1 MAALNSIGTTGRVL
15 LVDDSPIALE
25 AIGSRLQES
34 GLDVVMTTSPREAL
48 GLATDGSQPFDL
60 LILDVMMPEMNGHE
74 LTRRLRANSR
84 TSNTPILL
92 LTSLDSTDDRVNG
105 LVSGADDFFTKTA
118 PDAEML
124 ARVRSFI
131 SLGKMRAQL
140 QAQHEA
146 MARVMREP
154 EAPTPPLARVE
165 IIHHMPVVSERLARA
180 LRGSPVGGE
189 FQLTQRSPEQRML
202 TSDADLLVV
211 SYPIALEGDQPLLKR
226 FGFDEE
232 APAVLVVDEVES
244 TSRRVLAFDAGADDY
259 LTLQTPMAE
268 LAARLGS
275 ALRRQRR
282 QRQLRTSRDRAMLVA
297 VTDPLTGLYN
307 RAYFHEA
314 LGVEFR
320 RAQRYKH
327 PMSLVL
333 LDLDHFKQVNDTLG
347 HTAGDEALREVS
359 KRLRQTARS
368 TDVVARHGGEEF
380 AMILPETDLEHGLIA
395 AERFRAA
402 VDGAVVRG
410 ARGGSRTLT
419 ISAGVGCFP
428 VHSTSITEL
437 VELTDAA
444 LYNAK
449 RMGRNRVCPVSLSQ
463 EAPAPASPVAAT
475 VPNMG
480 TSGVLE
486 RLRRL
491 VAEDLE
497 GPLTAT
503 RTAARML
510 HQASQPGD
518 TLHMLTSQLHQSS
531 EEVRQELLRVMDDLS
546 RAILESGRAG
556 AAPRNEHK

>member
-1 MAALNSIGTTGRVL
+1 MAALTSLGTTGRVL

-48 GLATDGSQPFDL
+48 GLATEGSQPFDL
-60 LILDVMMPEMNGHE
+60 LILDVMMPEMSGHE
-74 LTRRLRANSR
+74 LTRRLRVHAR
-84 TSNTPILL
+84 TASTPILL
-92 LTSLDSTDDRVNG
+92 LTSLDSTDDRVTG

-140 QAQHEA
+140 LAQHEA

-154 EAPTPPLARVE
+154 EAPTAPQARVE
-165 IIHHMPVVSERLARA
+165 IIHHMPVVGERLARA

-189 FQLTQRSPEQRML
+189 FQLTHRASSQRFAAP
-202 TSDADLLVV
+202 DADLLIV
-211 SYPIALEGDQPLLKR
+211 SYSVALEGDQPLLKR

-232 APAVLVVDEVES
+232 APAILVVDETES
-244 TSRRVLAFDAGADDY
+244 TSRRVTAFDAGADDY

-327 PMSLVL
+327 PMTLVL

-347 HTAGDEALREVS
+347 HTAGDQALREVS
-359 KRLRQTARS
+359 SRLRQTARS

-380 AMILPETDLEHGLIA
+380 AMILPETDLEQGLIA

-402 VDGAVVRG
+402 VDGATVQG
-410 ARGGSRTLT
+410 ARGGSRSLT
-419 ISAGVGCFP
+419 ISVGVGCFP
-428 VHSTSITEL
+428 VHANSASDLI
-437 VELTDAA
+437 ELTDAA
-444 LYNAK
+444 LYTAK
-449 RMGRNRVCPVSLSQ
+449 RTGRNRVC
-463 EAPAPASPVAAT
+463 AASVGAEPPPPLAT
-475 VPNMG
+475 PPPNSG
-480 TSGVLE
+480 STSVLE

-491 VAEDLE
+491 VADDLE
-497 GPLTAT
+497 GPLAST

-510 HQASQPGD
+510 HEASIPGD
-518 TLHMLTSQLHQSS
+518 ALHTLTTQLRDSS
-531 EEVRQELLRVMDDLS
+531 EEVRQELLRLMDDLS
-546 RAILESGRAG
+546 RAIIEAGRSA
-556 AAPRNEHK
+556 AAPSEPK

>member
-1 MAALNSIGTTGRVL
+1 MAALNTLGTTGRVL

-25 AIGSRLQES
+25 AIGSRLVES
-34 GLDVVMTTSPREAL
+34 GLDVVMSSSPREAL
-48 GLATDGSQPFDL
+48 GLATEGPQPFDL

-74 LTRRLRANSR
+74 LTRRLRSHSR
-84 TSNTPILL
+84 TNNTPILL

-105 LVSGADDFFTKTA
+105 LVAGADDFFTKTA

-154 EAPTPPLARVE
+154 DAPTPPQARVE

-180 LRGSPVGGE
+180 VRGSPVGGE
-189 FQLTQRSPEQRML
+189 FQLTQRAPSQRMV

-211 SYPIALEGDQPLLKR
+211 SYAVALEGEQPLLKR

-232 APAVLVVDEVES
+232 APALLVVDETES
-244 TSRRVLAFDAGADDY
+244 TSRRVMAFDAGADDY

-275 ALRRQRR
+275 ALRR

-327 PMSLVL
+327 PMTLVL
-333 LDLDHFKQVNDTLG
+333 LDLDHFKQVNDNLG
-347 HTAGDEALREVS
+347 HTAGDQALREVS
-359 KRLRQTARS
+359 LRLRQTARS

-402 VDGAVVRG
+402 VDGATVEG
-410 ARGGSRTLT
+410 ARGGRRSLT
-419 ISAGVGCFP
+419 ISIGVGCFP
-428 VHSTSITEL
+428 VHASSMSEL
-437 VELTDAA
+437 MELTDAA
-444 LYNAK
+444 LYMAK
-449 RMGRNRVCPVSLSQ
+449 RTGRNRVCAASLSKAS
-463 EAPAPASPVAAT
+463 EAPPAPAAPSPGASSV
-475 VPNMG
+475 M
-480 TSGVLE
+480 E

-491 VAEDLE
+491 VSEDMDS
-497 GPLTAT
+497 PLASA
-503 RTAARML
+503 RMAARML
-510 HQASQPGD
+510 NDASSPGD
-518 TLHMLTSQLHQSS
+518 ALHTITSQLRQSS
-531 EEVRQELLRVMDDLS
+531 EAVRTELVRVMDELS
-546 RAILESGRAG
+546 RVLIDQGRSGPG
-556 AAPRNEHK
+556 PK

>member
-1 MAALNSIGTTGRVL
+1 MAALNSLGTTGRVL

-25 AIGSRLQES
+25 AIGSRLMES

-48 GLATDGSQPFDL
+48 GLATEGPQPFDL

-74 LTRRLRANSR
+74 LTRRLRGHTR

-105 LVSGADDFFTKTA
+105 LVAGADDFFTKTA

-154 EAPTPPLARVE
+154 DAPTPPQARVE

-180 LRGSPVGGE
+180 LRGTPVGGE
-189 FQLTQRSPEQRML
+189 FQLTQRAPSQRL
-202 TSDADLLVV
+202 GTSDADLLIV
-211 SYPIALEGDQPLLKR
+211 SYPVALEGEQPLLKR

-232 APAVLVVDEVES
+232 APAMLVVDEVES
-244 TSRRVLAFDAGADDY
+244 TSRRVMAFDAGADDY

-268 LAARLGS
+268 LAARLAS

-327 PMSLVL
+327 PMTLVL
-333 LDLDHFKQVNDTLG
+333 LDLDHFKQVNDNLG
-347 HTAGDEALREVS
+347 HTAGDQALREVS
-359 KRLRQTARS
+359 LRLRQTARS

-402 VDGAVVRG
+402 VDGATVHG
-410 ARGGSRTLT
+410 ARGGSRALT
-419 ISAGVGCFP
+419 ISAGVGCYP
-428 VHSTSITEL
+428 AHATSMSEL
-437 VELTDAA
+437 IELTDAA

-449 RMGRNRVCPVSLSQ
+449 RQGRNRVCPVTVGS
-463 EAPAPASPVAAT
+463 EPAHAPASAASAT
-475 VPNMG
+475 N
-480 TSGVLE
+480 TVLE

-491 VAEDLE
+491 VAEDVE

-510 HQASQPGD
+510 HEASAPGD
-518 TLHMLTSQLHQSS
+518 ALHILTTQLRSS
-531 EEVRQELLRVMDDLS
+531 SDEVRQELLRLMDDLS
-546 RAILESGRAG
+546 RAVLDAGRAG
-556 AAPRNEHK
+556 GAPRDHK

>member
-1 MAALNSIGTTGRVL
+1 MAALNSLGTTGRVL

-25 AIGSRLQES
+25 AIGSRLMES
-34 GLDVVMTTSPREAL
+34 GLDVVMTTSPRESL
-48 GLATDGSQPFDL
+48 GLATEGPHPFDL

-74 LTRRLRANSR
+74 LTRRLRGHSR

-105 LVSGADDFFTKTA
+105 LVAGADDFFTKTA

-154 EAPTPPLARVE
+154 DAPTPPQARVE

-189 FQLTQRSPEQRML
+189 FQLTQRAPSQRL
-202 TSDADLLVV
+202 GSSDADLLVV
-211 SYPIALEGDQPLLKR
+211 SYTVALEGDQPLLKR

-232 APAVLVVDEVES
+232 APAMLVVDETES
-244 TSRRVLAFDAGADDY
+244 TSRRVMAFDAGADDY

-268 LAARLGS
+268 LAARLAS

-327 PMSLVL
+327 PMTLVL

-347 HTAGDEALREVS
+347 HSAGDEALREVS
-359 KRLRQTARS
+359 ARLRRTARS

-402 VDGAVVRG
+402 VDGATVHG

-419 ISAGVGCFP
+419 ISAGVGCYP
-428 VHSTSITEL
+428 AHATSMSEL
-437 VELTDAA
+437 IELTDAA

-449 RMGRNRVCPVSLSQ
+449 RTGRNRVCPVTVGT
-463 EAPAPASPVAAT
+463 EPVHAAAPAASS
-475 VPNMG
+475 PN
-480 TSGVLE
+480 SALE

-491 VAEDLE
+491 LAEDVE
-497 GPLTAT
+497 GPLAAT

-510 HQASQPGD
+510 HEASAPGD
-518 TLHMLTSQLHQSS
+518 ALHILTTQLRNSS
-531 EEVRQELLRVMDDLS
+531 EEVRQELLRVVDDLS
-546 RAILESGRAG
+546 RSILDAGRAG
-556 AAPRNEHK
+556 APREHK

>member
-1 MAALNSIGTTGRVL
+1 MAALNSLGTTGRIL

-25 AIGSRLQES
+25 AIGSRLMES
-34 GLDVVMTTSPREAL
+34 GLDVVMTTSPRESL
-48 GLATDGSQPFDL
+48 GLATEGPQPFDL

-74 LTRRLRANSR
+74 LTRRLRSHSR

-105 LVSGADDFFTKTA
+105 LVAGADDFFTKTA

-154 EAPTPPLARVE
+154 DAPTPPQARVE
-165 IIHHMPVVSERLARA
+165 IVHHMPVVSERLARA
-180 LRGSPVGGE
+180 LRGTPVGGE
-189 FQLTQRSPEQRML
+189 FQLTQRAPSQRL
-202 TSDADLLVV
+202 GTSDADLLIV
-211 SYPIALEGDQPLLKR
+211 SYPVALEGEQPLLKR

-232 APAVLVVDEVES
+232 APALLVVDEVES

-268 LAARLGS
+268 LAARLAS

-327 PMSLVL
+327 PMTLVL
-333 LDLDHFKQVNDTLG
+333 LDLDHFKQVNDNLG
-347 HTAGDEALREVS
+347 HTAGDQALREVS
-359 KRLRQTARS
+359 LRLRQTARS

-402 VDGAVVRG
+402 VDGATVHG
-410 ARGGSRTLT
+410 ARGGSRALT
-419 ISAGVGCFP
+419 ISAGVGCYP
-428 VHSTSITEL
+428 AHATSMSEL
-437 VELTDAA
+437 IELTDAA

-449 RMGRNRVCPVSLSQ
+449 RQGRNRVCPVTVGA
-463 EAPAPASPVAAT
+463 EPAHVPAPAPAASAT
-475 VPNMG
+475 N
-480 TSGVLE
+480 TVLE

-491 VAEDLE
+491 VAEDVE

-510 HQASQPGD
+510 HEASAPGD
-518 TLHMLTSQLHQSS
+518 ALHILTTQLRSS
-531 EEVRQELLRVMDDLS
+531 SDEVRQELLRVMDDLS
-546 RAILESGRAG
+546 RAVLDAGRVG
-556 AAPRNEHK
+556 GSRDHK

>member
-1 MAALNSIGTTGRVL
+1 MAALNSLSTTGRVL

-25 AIGSRLQES
+25 AIGSRLVES

-48 GLATDGSQPFDL
+48 GFATEGSQPFDL

-74 LTRRLRANSR
+74 LTRRLRSHSR
-84 TSNTPILL
+84 TNTTPILL

-105 LVSGADDFFTKTA
+105 LVAGADDFFTKTA

-154 EAPTPPLARVE
+154 EAPTPPQARVE
-165 IIHHMPVVSERLARA
+165 IIHHQPVVSERLARA

-189 FQLTQRSPEQRML
+189 FQLTQRAPSQRL
-202 TSDADLLVV
+202 ATSDADLLVV
-211 SYPIALEGDQPLLKR
+211 SYAVALEGDQPLLKR

-232 APAVLVVDEVES
+232 APAILVVDEAES
-244 TSRRVLAFDAGADDY
+244 TSRRVVAFDSGADDY

-327 PMSLVL
+327 PMTLVL
-333 LDLDHFKQVNDTLG
+333 LDLDHFKQVNDNLG
-347 HTAGDEALREVS
+347 HTAGDQALREVS
-359 KRLRQTARS
+359 LRLRQTARS

-402 VDGAVVRG
+402 VDGATVHG
-410 ARGGSRTLT
+410 ARGGSRALT
-419 ISAGVGCFP
+419 ISAGVGCYP
-428 VHSTSITEL
+428 AHATSMSEL
-437 VELTDAA
+437 IELTDAA

-449 RMGRNRVCPVSLSQ
+449 RQGRNRVCPVTVGS
-463 EAPAPASPVAAT
+463 EPAHAPAPAPAVSAT
-475 VPNMG
+475 N
-480 TSGVLE
+480 TVLE

-491 VAEDLE
+491 VAEDVE

-510 HQASQPGD
+510 HEASAPGD
-518 TLHMLTSQLHQSS
+518 ALHILTTQLRSS
-531 EEVRQELLRVMDDLS
+531 SDEVRQELLRVMDDLS
-546 RAILESGRAG
+546 RAVLDAGRVG
-556 AAPRNEHK
+556 GAPRDHK

>member
-1 MAALNSIGTTGRVL
+1 MVAFTNNLSSTTGRVL

-25 AIGSRLQES
+25 AIGSRLLES
-34 GLDVVMTTSPREAL
+34 GLDVAMTSSPIEAL
-48 GLATDGSQPFDL
+48 GLATTGPQLFDL
-60 LILDVMMPEMNGHE
+60 LILDVLMPEMTGHE
-74 LTRRLRANSR
+74 LTRQLRGHAR
-84 TSNTPILL
+84 TVNTPILL
-92 LTSLDSTDDRVNG
+92 LTSLDSTDDRVTG
-105 LVSGADDFFTKTA
+105 LMAGADDFFTKTA
-118 PDAEML
+118 PDAEMI

-154 EAPTPPLARVE
+154 DAPSPPQARVE
-165 IIHHMPVVSERLARA
+165 IIHHMPVVGERLARA
-180 LRGSPVGGE
+180 LRGSPLGGE
-189 FQLTQRSPEQRML
+189 FQLTLRSSSQRM
-202 TSDADLLVV
+202 TSSDADLLVL
-211 SYPIALEGDQPLLKR
+211 SYPVALEGEQPLLKR

-232 APAVLVVDEVES
+232 SPAILVVDEVES
-244 TSRRVLAFDAGADDY
+244 TARRVSAFDSGADDY
-259 LTLQTPMAE
+259 LTLHTPMAE
-268 LAARLGS
+268 LIARMGT

-347 HTAGDEALREVS
+347 HTAGDQALREVS
-359 KRLRQTARS
+359 TRLRQTARS

-380 AMILPETDLEHGLIA
+380 AMILPETDLEQGLIA

-419 ISAGVGCFP
+419 LSAGVGCYP
-428 VHSTSITEL
+428 AHASSVTEL
-437 VELTDAA
+437 IELIDVA
-444 LYNAK
+444 LYKAK
-449 RMGRNRVCPVSLSQ
+449 RLGRNRVCAVSNLP
-463 EAPAPASPVAAT
+463 EAPAAPAPAASPSA
-475 VPNMG
+475 
-480 TSGVLE
+480 LE

-491 VAEDLE
+491 VAEDLD
-497 GPLTAT
+497 GPLSAT

-510 HQASQPGD
+510 HEASSPGD
-518 TLHMLTSQLHQSS
+518 SLHVLTAQLRQSS
-531 EEVRQELLRVMDDLS
+531 DEVRQELLSLMDELS
-546 RAILESGRAG
+546 RNILESR
-556 AAPRNEHK
+556 RDSR

>member
-1 MAALNSIGTTGRVL
+1 MAALTSISTTGRVL
-15 LVDDSPIALE
+15 LVDDSVIALE
-25 AIGSRLQES
+25 TIGSRLKES

-48 GLATDGSQPFDL
+48 GLATEGSQPFDL
-60 LILDVMMPEMNGHE
+60 LILDVLMPEMNGHE
-74 LTRRLRANSR
+74 LTRHLRGHAR
-84 TSNTPILL
+84 TASTPILL
-92 LTSLDSTDDRVNG
+92 LTSLDSTDDRVAG
-105 LVSGADDFFTKTA
+105 LVAGADDFFNKTT

-146 MARVMREP
+146 MARVVREP
-154 EAPTPPLARVE
+154 EVATPPQARVE
-165 IIHHMPVVSERLARA
+165 IIHHMPVVGERLARA

-189 FQLTQRSPEQRML
+189 FQLTQRAPSQRL
-202 TSDADLLVV
+202 ANSDADLLVV
-211 SYPIALEGDQPLLKR
+211 SYAVALEGEQPLLKR

-232 APAVLVVDEVES
+232 APSVLVVDETES
-244 TSRRVLAFDAGADDY
+244 TLRRVTAFDAGADDY

-347 HTAGDEALREVS
+347 HSAGDEALREVS
-359 KRLRQTARS
+359 ARLRRTARS

-380 AMILPETDLEHGLIA
+380 AMILPETDLEQGQIA

-402 VDGAVVRG
+402 VEGATVHG
-410 ARGGSRTLT
+410 ARGGSRVLT
-419 ISAGVGCFP
+419 ISVGVGCFP
-428 VHSTSITEL
+428 VHATNAAEL
-437 VELTDAA
+437 IELTDAA
-444 LYNAK
+444 LYTAK
-449 RMGRNRVCPVSLSQ
+449 RTGRNKVCAASLGKEPPPPPPSS
-463 EAPAPASPVAAT
+463 SPGAFQV
-475 VPNMG
+475 M
-480 TSGVLE
+480 E
-486 RLRRL
+486 MLRRL
-491 VAEDLE
+491 ISDEAE
-497 GPLTAT
+497 GPLAST

-510 HQASQPGD
+510 HEASAPGT
-518 TLHMLTSQLHQSS
+518 TLHTLTTQLRDSS
-531 EEVRQELLRVMDDLS
+531 DEVRRELLRLMDELT
-546 RAILESGRAG
+546 RVLEPGRQGPPAG
-556 AAPRNEHK
+556 EHK

>member
-1 MAALNSIGTTGRVL
+1 MAALSSLGNTGRVL
-15 LVDDSPIALE
+15 LVDDSAIALQV
-25 AIGSRLQES
+25 IGSQLQES
-34 GLDVVMTTSPREAL
+34 GLDVVTTTSPREAL
-48 GLATDGSQPFDL
+48 GLATEGGQPFDL

-74 LTRRLRANSR
+74 LTRLLRGHAR
-84 TSNTPILL
+84 TANTPILL
-92 LTSLDSTDDRVNG
+92 LTSLDSTDDRVKG
-105 LVSGADDFFTKTA
+105 LSAGADDFFNKTT

-131 SLGKMRAQL
+131 SLGKMRTHL

-154 EAPTPPLARVE
+154 EASATPQARVD
-165 IIHHMPVVSERLARA
+165 IVHHMPVVGERLARA

-189 FQLTQRSPEQRML
+189 FQLTHRPPSQRMID
-202 TSDADLLVV
+202 SDADLLVV
-211 SYPIALEGDQPLLKR
+211 SYAVALEGEQPLLKR
-226 FGFDEE
+226 YGFDEE
-232 APAVLVVDEVES
+232 APAILVVDDAES
-244 TSRRVLAFDAGADDY
+244 TLRRVTAFDAGADDY

-307 RAYFHEA
+307 RAYFQEA

-333 LDLDHFKQVNDTLG
+333 LDLDHFKQVNDNLG
-347 HTAGDEALREVS
+347 HSAGDEALREVS
-359 KRLRQTARS
+359 ARLRRTARS

-380 AMILPETDLEHGLIA
+380 AMILPETDLEQGQIA
-395 AERFRAA
+395 AERFRIA
-402 VDGAVVRG
+402 VEGATVHG
-410 ARGGSRTLT
+410 ARGGSRSLT
-419 ISAGVGCFP
+419 ISVGVGCYP
-428 VHSTSITEL
+428 VHATAMSEL

-444 LYNAK
+444 LYTAK
-449 RMGRNRVCPVSLSQ
+449 RTGRNRVCAVSLGKEPPPPPPLPSHPQ
-463 EAPAPASPVAAT
+463 VFN
-475 VPNMG
+475 VMD
-480 TSGVLE
+480 

-491 VAEDLE
+491 VSDDVE

-510 HQASQPGD
+510 HDASAPGD
-518 TLHMLTSQLHQSS
+518 ALHILTSQLRSS
-531 EEVRQELLRVMDDLS
+531 SDEVRLELLRLMDELT
-546 RAILESGRAG
+546 RALDPGRQGQASGER
-556 AAPRNEHK
+556 K

>member
-1 MAALNSIGTTGRVL
+1 MAAINNIGTTGRVL
-15 LVDDSPIALE
+15 LVDDSIIALE
-25 AIGSRLQES
+25 TIGYQLKES
-34 GLDVVMTTSPREAL
+34 GLEVVMTTSPREAL
-48 GLATDGSQPFDL
+48 GLATEGTQPFDL

-74 LTRRLRANSR
+74 LTRHLRSHSR
-84 TSNTPILL
+84 TANTPILL
-92 LTSLDSTDDRVNG
+92 LTSLDSTDDRVTG
-105 LVSGADDFFTKTA
+105 LVAGADDFFNKTT

-146 MARVMREP
+146 MARVVREP
-154 EAPTPPLARVE
+154 EVSTPPQARVE
-165 IIHHMPVVSERLARA
+165 IIHHMPVVGERLARA

-189 FQLTQRSPEQRML
+189 FQLTQRAPSQRL
-202 TSDADLLVV
+202 ASSDADLLVV
-211 SYPIALEGDQPLLKR
+211 SYAVALEGEQPLLKR

-232 APAVLVVDEVES
+232 APAVLVVDESES
-244 TSRRVLAFDAGADDY
+244 TLRRVTAFDAGADDY
-259 LTLQTPMAE
+259 LTLHTPMAE

-347 HTAGDEALREVS
+347 HSAGDEALREVS
-359 KRLRQTARS
+359 ARLRRTARS

-380 AMILPETDLEHGLIA
+380 AMILPETDLEQGQIA
-395 AERFRAA
+395 AERFRVA
-402 VDGAVVRG
+402 VEGATVHG
-410 ARGGSRTLT
+410 ARGGSRVLT
-419 ISAGVGCFP
+419 ISVGVGCFP
-428 VHSTSITEL
+428 VHANNAAEL
-437 VELTDAA
+437 IELTDAA
-444 LYNAK
+444 LYTAK
-449 RMGRNRVCPVSLSQ
+449 RTGRNKVCAASLGKEPPPPLPSS
-463 EAPAPASPVAAT
+463 SPGAFQV
-475 VPNMG
+475 M
-480 TSGVLE
+480 E

-491 VAEDLE
+491 VSEEVE
-497 GPLTAT
+497 GPLTST

-510 HQASQPGD
+510 HEASAPGD
-518 TLHMLTSQLHQSS
+518 ALHVLTSQLRESS
-531 EEVRQELLRVMDDLS
+531 DEVRRELLRLMDELTRVLEPS
-546 RAILESGRAG
+546 RPGPPTG
-556 AAPRNEHK
+556 EHK

>member
-1 MAALNSIGTTGRVL
+1 MAALNTLGTTGRVL

-25 AIGSRLQES
+25 AIGSRLVES
-34 GLDVVMTTSPREAL
+34 GLDVVMSSSPREAL
-48 GLATDGSQPFDL
+48 GLATEGPQPFDL

-74 LTRRLRANSR
+74 LTRRLRSHSR
-84 TSNTPILL
+84 TNNTPILL

-105 LVSGADDFFTKTA
+105 LVAGADDFFTKTA

-154 EAPTPPLARVE
+154 EAPTPPQARVE

-180 LRGSPVGGE
+180 VRGSPQGGE
-189 FQLTQRSPEQRML
+189 FQLTQRAPSQRML

-211 SYPIALEGDQPLLKR
+211 SYAVALEGDQPLLKR

-232 APAVLVVDEVES
+232 APALLVVDESES
-244 TSRRVLAFDAGADDY
+244 TSRRVMAFDAGADDY

-327 PMSLVL
+327 PMTLVL
-333 LDLDHFKQVNDTLG
+333 LDLDHFKQVNDNLG
-347 HTAGDEALREVS
+347 HTAGDQALREVS
-359 KRLRQTARS
+359 LRLRQTARS

-402 VDGAVVRG
+402 VDGATVHG
-410 ARGGSRTLT
+410 ARGGSRALT
-419 ISAGVGCFP
+419 ISAGVGCYP
-428 VHSTSITEL
+428 AHATSMSEL
-437 VELTDAA
+437 IELTDAA
-444 LYNAK
+444 LYSAK
-449 RMGRNRVCPVSLSQ
+449 RTGRNRVCAVSVGA
-463 EAPAPASPVAAT
+463 EPAAPPPAPTVSPT
-475 VPNMG
+475 N
-480 TSGVLE
+480 SVLE

-510 HQASQPGD
+510 HEASAPGD
-518 TLHMLTSQLHQSS
+518 ALHILTSQLRTSTD
-531 EEVRQELLRVMDDLS
+531 EVRQELLRLMDDLS
-546 RAILESGRAG
+546 RAVLDAGRSAG
-556 AAPRNEHK
+556 APRNEHK

>member
-1 MAALNSIGTTGRVL
+1 MVAFMNSLSTTGRVL

-25 AIGSRLQES
+25 AIGSRLTES
-34 GLDVVMTTSPREAL
+34 GLDVAMTTSPLEAL
-48 GLATDGSQPFDL
+48 ALATTGPQLFDL
-60 LILDVMMPEMNGHE
+60 LILDVIMPEMNGHE
-74 LTRRLRANSR
+74 LTRQLRTHTR
-84 TSNTPILL
+84 TLNTPILL
-92 LTSLDSTDDRVNG
+92 LTSLDSTDDRVTG
-105 LVSGADDFFTKTA
+105 LRAGADDFFTKTA
-118 PDAEML
+118 PDAEMI

-154 EAPTPPLARVE
+154 EAPTPPQARVE
-165 IIHHMPVVSERLARA
+165 IIHHMPVIGERLARA
-180 LRGSPVGGE
+180 LRGSPLGGD
-189 FQLTQRSPEQRML
+189 FQLTQRASSQRM
-202 TSDADLLVV
+202 TSSDADLLVI
-211 SYPIALEGDQPLLKR
+211 SYPVALEGDQPLLKR

-232 APAVLVVDEVES
+232 APAILVVDETES
-244 TSRRVLAFDAGADDY
+244 TARRVAAFDGGADDY
-259 LTLQTPMAE
+259 LTLHTPMAE
-268 LAARLGS
+268 LIARMGT

-282 QRQLRTSRDRAMLVA
+282 SRQLRTSRDRAMLVA

-347 HTAGDEALREVS
+347 HTAGDQALREVS
-359 KRLRQTARS
+359 TRLRQTARS

-380 AMILPETDLEHGLIA
+380 AMILPETDLEQGLIA

-410 ARGGSRTLT
+410 ARGGSRVLTL
-419 ISAGVGCFP
+419 SAGVGCYP
-428 VHSTSITEL
+428 AHASSVTEL
-437 VELTDAA
+437 IELIDAA
-444 LYNAK
+444 LYKAK
-449 RMGRNRVCPVSLSQ
+449 RLGRNRVCAVSNVP
-463 EAPAPASPVAAT
+463 EPKEVPA
-475 VPNMG
+475 VP
-480 TSGVLE
+480 GVQPPSVME

-491 VAEDLE
+491 VAEDLD
-497 GPLTAT
+497 GPLSAT

-510 HQASQPGD
+510 HEASAPGD
-518 TLHMLTSQLHQSS
+518 SLHVLTAQLRQSS
-531 EEVRQELLRVMDDLS
+531 DEVRQELLSLMDELS
-546 RAILESGRAG
+546 RNILESR
-556 AAPRNEHK
+556 RDSR

>member
-1 MAALNSIGTTGRVL
+1 MAALSSLGTSGHVL
-15 LVDDSPIALE
+15 LCDDSPIALE

-48 GLATDGSQPFDL
+48 GLATEGPQPFDL
-60 LILDVMMPEMNGHE
+60 IILDVLMPGLDGHE
-74 LTRRLRANSR
+74 LTRRLRDHPR
-84 TSNTPILL
+84 TSTTPILL
-92 LTSLDSTDDRVNG
+92 LTSLDTTDDRVHG
-105 LVSGADDFFTKTA
+105 LMSGADDFFTKTA
-118 PDAEML
+118 PNAEML

-131 SLGKMRAQL
+131 ALGKMRAQL

-146 MARVMREP
+146 MTRVMREP
-154 EAPTPPLARVE
+154 EAPTPPQARVE
-165 IIHHMPVVSERLARA
+165 IIHHLPVVSERLARA

-189 FQLTQRSPEQRML
+189 FQLTQRAASQRMVA
-202 TSDADLLVV
+202 SDADLLVV
-211 SYPIALEGDQPLLKR
+211 SYPVALEGEAPLLKR

-232 APAVLVVDEVES
+232 APAILVVDEVES
-244 TSRRVLAFDAGADDY
+244 TSRRVTAFDSGADDY

-282 QRQLRTSRDRAMLVA
+282 QRQLRSSRDRAMLVA

-327 PMSLVL
+327 PMTLVL

-347 HTAGDEALREVS
+347 HSAGDEALRETS

-380 AMILPETDLEHGLIA
+380 AMILPETDLEQGLIA

-402 VDGAVVRG
+402 VDGATVHG
-410 ARGGSRTLT
+410 AKGGSRKLTL
-419 ISAGVGCFP
+419 SAGVGCFP
-428 VHSTSITEL
+428 VHASSISEL
-437 VELTDAA
+437 MELTDAA
-444 LYNAK
+444 LYTAK
-449 RMGRNRVCPVSLSQ
+449 RTGRNRVSAVSVSQ
-463 EAPAPASPVAAT
+463 EPPPLAPAAAQIT
-475 VPNMG
+475 G

-491 VAEDLE
+491 VAEDVE

-510 HQASQPGD
+510 HEASAPGD
-518 TLHMLTSQLHQSS
+518 TLHTITTQLRQSS
-531 EEVRQELLRVMDDLS
+531 EDVRQELLKVMDDLS
-546 RAILESGRAG
+546 RAILDSSRQGVVHSEQ
-556 AAPRNEHK
+556 K

>member
-1 MAALNSIGTTGRVL
+1 MAALNSLGTTGRVL

-34 GLDVVMTTSPREAL
+34 GLDVVMTTSPREAVA
-48 GLATDGSQPFDL
+48 LATEGPQPFDL
-60 LILDVMMPEMNGHE
+60 LILDVMMPHIDGHE
-74 LTRRLRANSR
+74 LTRRLRDHPR
-84 TSNTPILL
+84 TNNTPILL
-92 LTSLDSTDDRVNG
+92 LTSLDTTDDRVLG

-154 EAPTPPLARVE
+154 EAPTPPQARVE

-189 FQLTQRSPEQRML
+189 FQLTQRASSQRMA

-211 SYPIALEGDQPLLKR
+211 SYPVALEGEAPLLKR

-232 APAVLVVDEVES
+232 APAILVVDETES
-244 TSRRVLAFDAGADDY
+244 TARRVMAFDSGADDY

-282 QRQLRTSRDRAMLVA
+282 QRQLRSSRDRAMLVA

-327 PMSLVL
+327 PMTLVL
-333 LDLDHFKQVNDTLG
+333 LDLDHFKQVNDNLG
-347 HTAGDEALREVS
+347 HSAGDEALREVS

-380 AMILPETDLEHGLIA
+380 AMILPETDLEQGLIA

-402 VDGAVVRG
+402 VDGALVTG
-410 ARGGSRTLT
+410 ARGGSRALT
-419 ISAGVGCFP
+419 MSAGVGCFP
-428 VHSTSITEL
+428 AHTSSISEL
-437 VELTDAA
+437 IELTDAA
-444 LYNAK
+444 LYTAK
-449 RMGRNRVCPVSLSQ
+449 RQGRNRVCAVSVSQ
-463 EAPAPASPVAAT
+463 EPPSPAIPAAAAPSV
-475 VPNMG
+475 G
-480 TSGVLE
+480 TSGVME

-510 HQASQPGD
+510 HEASDPGD
-518 TLHMLTSQLHQSS
+518 TLHTLTSQLRQSTD
-531 EEVRQELLRVMDDLS
+531 EVRQELLRVMDDLS
-546 RAILESGRAG
+546 RAILEAGRAG
-556 AAPRNEHK
+556 AAHGEHK

>member
-74 LTRRLRANSR
+74 LTRRLRGNSR

-232 APAVLVVDEVES
+232 APAVLVVDETES
-244 TSRRVLAFDAGADDY
+244 TSRRVIAFDAGADDY

-402 VDGAVVRG
+402 VDGALVRG

-449 RMGRNRVCPVSLSQ
+449 RTGRNRVCPVSLSQ
-463 EAPAPASPVAAT
+463 EAPAPASPAAAT

-546 RAILESGRAG
+546 RAILEAGRTG
-556 AAPRNEHK
+556 AVRNEHK